1 MTFSINTEST
11 IGDIVAVYNDIATY
25 NGDKPVKKFK
35 DRSTASSRLL
45 AIADEAP
52 KKILRKQTVIV
63 NDEQVAAAPAPK
75 TKTKTKTKSKSKSKS
90 TAPAPKKSG
99 PRTRLTG
106 STFTINTP
114 RIPARPNSTLFHC
127 FAFIAAAAKSQSDV
141 TVGEVYAAYNK
152 DADRQYRSNTDYMS
166 SRTFKIAEAKGFLTI
181 SAPAEA

>member
-11 IGDIVAVYNDIATY
+11 IGDIVAVYNTIATY

-52 KKILRKQTVIV
+52 KKILRKQSVLV
-63 NDEQVAAAPAPK
+63 NDEQVAAVAASRAVEAPAP
-75 TKTKTKTKSKSKSKS
+75 
-90 TAPAPKKSG
+90 APAPKKSG

-127 FAFIAAAAKSQSDV
+127 FAFIAQAAGSNTDV

-181 SAPAEA
+181 NAPAEA

>member
-11 IGDIVAVYNDIATY
+11 IGDIVAVYNTIATY

-52 KKILRKQTVIV
+52 KKILRKQSVLV

-75 TKTKTKTKSKSKSKS
+75 NKSKTKS

-127 FAFIAAAAKSQSDV
+127 FAFIAQAAGSNPDV

-166 SRTFKIAEAKGFLTI
+166 SRTFKIAEANGFLTI
-181 SAPAEA
+181 NAPAEA

>member
-11 IGDIVAVYNDIATY
+11 IGDIVAVYNTIATY

-52 KKILRKQTVIV
+52 KKILRKQSVLV
-63 NDEQVAAAPAPK
+63 SDEQIAAVAASRAVEAP
-75 TKTKTKTKSKSKSKS
+75 
-90 TAPAPKKSG
+90 APAPKKSG

-106 STFTINTP
+106 STFTINMP

-127 FAFIAAAAKSQSDV
+127 FAFIAQAAGANPDV

-152 DADRQYRSNTDYMS
+152 DADRKYRCNTDYMS

-181 SAPAEA
+181 NAPAEA

>member
-25 NGDKPVKKFK
+25 SGDKPVKKFK

-52 KKILRKQTVIV
+52 KKILRKQSVLV

-75 TKTKTKTKSKSKSKS
+75 NKSKTKS

-127 FAFIAAAAKSQSDV
+127 FAFIAQAAGSNPDV

-152 DADRQYRSNTDYMS
+152 DADRKYRSNTDYMS

-181 SAPAEA
+181 NAPAEA